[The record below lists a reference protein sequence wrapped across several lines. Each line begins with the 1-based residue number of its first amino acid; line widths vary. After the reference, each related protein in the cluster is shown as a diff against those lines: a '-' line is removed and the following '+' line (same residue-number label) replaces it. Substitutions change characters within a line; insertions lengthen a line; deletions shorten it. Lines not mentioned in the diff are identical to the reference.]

1 MVAKV
6 ILFSYKYGEINDFLN
21 SFYTTNLG
29 LEESLSWQKNFSN
42 PVEMSEIIAAFSD
55 NDKSSS
61 ITMWISLDEDVF
73 IKITT
78 KNADNVI
85 KYLFERYPY

>member
-6 ILFSYKYGEINDFLN
+6 ILFSYKYGEINNFLN
-21 SFYTTNLG
+21 KFYTKNLG
-29 LEESLSWQKNFSN
+29 LEESLSWQKPFSN
-42 PVEMSEIIAAFSD
+42 PIEMSEIIAAFID
-55 NDKSSS
+55 NDSFSN
-61 ITMWISLDEDVF
+61 ITMWISLDEDVY
-73 IKITT
+73 IKVTN